1 MRLRYDFSPRDS
13 VTPPR
18 HIRIGCSADPRVTRY
33 GPSHRNMYLIH
44 YVTAGKGYFNGN
56 SVKAGQGFLITPGMA
71 EHYYPDEKAPWTYLW
86 IITTDPAIE
95 YFFEQ
100 HAADPESGIFQYRN
114 VGVVESIMKRLMTET
129 SPFRFSAM
137 QTLEYFLNIFNHC
150 VYTPPKNKTSNEKL
164 YFDYAVE
171 YISAAL
177 SSPIMVEELCQ
188 RLGVSQAYLYKV
200 FKNNVAIS
208 PKQYI
213 LQSKLLQAQ
222 LLLKE
227 SDLSISEVGDAVG
240 FSDVLAF
247 SRFFSSRTGCSPTD
261 YRKGI

>member
-1 MRLRYDFSPRDS
+1 
-13 VTPPR
+13 
-18 HIRIGCSADPRVTRY
+18 
-33 GPSHRNMYLIH
+33 
-44 YVTAGKGYFNGN
+44 
-56 SVKAGQGFLITPGMA
+56 
-71 EHYYPDEKAPWTYLW
+71 
-86 IITTDPAIE
+86 
-95 YFFEQ
+95 
-100 HAADPESGIFQYRN
+100 
-114 VGVVESIMKRLMTET
+114 
-129 SPFRFSAM
+129 
-137 QTLEYFLNIFNHC
+137 
-150 VYTPPKNKTSNEKL
+150 
-164 YFDYAVE
+164 
-171 YISAAL
+171 
-177 SSPIMVEELCQ
+177 
-188 RLGVSQAYLYKV
+188 AYLYKV